1 MERLTEKHFG
11 NEGYYMKCSEYCHD
25 PQDCIDCAAFDKL
38 VDRLATYEDTGLE
51 PEDIK
56 KAFNEG
62 ALLKLTAQHL
72 GTTPDRLREWA
83 KADKEDRLVVLPC
96 KVGDTVYKINH
107 GDYAHHWK
115 LFVQEGT
122 VTEIS
127 WKNNRSGKDLGF
139 AIIVRF
145 NYEARVRFKFSNI
158 GKTVFLT
165 REEAE
170 AALEGGK
177 DHG

>member
-1 MERLTEKHFG
+1 MERLTDPAQGYCEMYCKKYGHCFG
-11 NEGYYMKCSEYCHD
+11 D
-25 PQDCIDCAAFDKL
+25 PGDCIFEKEIAMYDALKSIEGIVPF
-38 VDRLATYEDTGLE
+38 DRLLE
-51 PEDIK
+51 L
-56 KAFNEG
+56 
-62 ALLKLTAQHL
+62 AL
-72 GTTPDRLREWA
+72 
-83 KADKEDRLVVLPC
+83 ADKEERLVALPC

-115 LFVQEGT
+115 PFVQEGT

-127 WKNNRSGKDLGF
+127 CKNNRSGKALGF
-139 AIIVRF
+139 AIIVRL

-170 AALEGGK
+170 AALAGEGGK
-177 DHG
+177 HETD

>member
-1 MERLTEKHFG
+1 MERLTDPAQGYCEMYCKKYGHCFG
-11 NEGYYMKCSEYCHD
+11 D
-25 PQDCIDCAAFDKL
+25 PGDCIFEKEIAMYDALKSIEGIVPF
-38 VDRLATYEDTGLE
+38 DRLLE
-51 PEDIK
+51 L
-56 KAFNEG
+56 
-62 ALLKLTAQHL
+62 AL
-72 GTTPDRLREWA
+72 
-83 KADKEDRLVVLPC
+83 ADKEERLVALPC

-115 LFVQEGT
+115 PFVQEGT

-127 WKNNRSGKDLGF
+127 CKNNRSGKALGF
-139 AIIVRF
+139 AIIVRL

-170 AALEGGK
+170 AALAGERKDGEG
-177 DHG
+177 